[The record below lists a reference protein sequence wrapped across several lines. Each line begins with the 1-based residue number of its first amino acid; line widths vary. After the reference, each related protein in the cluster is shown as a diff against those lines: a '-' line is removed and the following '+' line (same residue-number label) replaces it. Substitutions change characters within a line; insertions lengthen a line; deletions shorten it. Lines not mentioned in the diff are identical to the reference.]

1 MLAWSDLLTPIRTD
15 TKIYFSNKNIFEKY
29 TFLKYSKG
37 EKSLRKKNCIQGIIN
52 QYQSSRKLFTA
63 FSVTLLKICSNIVLL
78 IYAN

>member
-37 EKSLRKKNCIQGIIN
+37 GKSLRKKSLDPRH
-52 QYQSSRKLFTA
+52 Y
-63 FSVTLLKICSNIVLL
+63 
-78 IYAN
+78 

>member
-37 EKSLRKKNCIQGIIN
+37 EKSLRKKTV
-52 QYQSSRKLFTA
+52 SKA
-63 FSVTLLKICSNIVLL
+63 LLTSISLAGNYSLLLVLL
-78 IYAN
+78 F